1 MRKNRRLRGGRT
13 EGYEEKRRLR
23 VRTGGYEDEPK
34 SIRKNRRQ

>member
-1 MRKNRRLRGGRT
+1 MRKNRRLRGER
-13 EGYEEKRRLR
+13 EGYEEERRLR